1 MLKQL
6 IIMEGLSH
14 SGKTTVINELKNKF
28 DHKVL
33 VLNTPNSKD
42 LEEIEEYFISKID
55 ALDPEKDA
63 YIINNMKVSLEVL
76 QQAKKS
82 VANSFDRLRNGVKK
96 NNFSKQMTAE
106 DYINLNKDGVDA
118 PYLALV
124 MEVASIVS
132 SKTTQ
137 LKALVDMVN
146 FFDQDVTII
155 VDRFIGSSFAYGP
168 VDIIDMVKNPKKYQF
183 RLDRSH
189 ERDVLIT
196 ALSRLHSTH
205 DFLNWVALTQ
215 APVLS
220 FFLECPLEERK
231 RRSGNVTP
239 NDESDKEFDKTSLE
253 FDTIMRNK
261 YHHYMVK
268 FSEDCSY
275 FNPDIYDYFVLPT
288 VSVEQTVDNIID
300 ILNNKEQY
308 KVTDLQSY
316 EKLQKEYR

>member
-6 IIMEGLSH
+6 IIAEGLSH

-55 ALDPEKDA
+55 ALNPEKDA
-63 YIINNMKVSLEVL
+63 YIINNTKVSLEVL

-196 ALSRLHSTH
+196 ALSRLHSAH

-215 APVLS
+215 APVLP

-253 FDTIMRNK
+253 FDQIMRNK

-308 KVTDLQSY
+308 KVTDL
-316 EKLQKEYR
+316 

>member
-6 IIMEGLSH
+6 IIVEGLSH
-14 SGKTTVINELKNKF
+14 SGKTTVINELKNKI

-33 VLNTPNSKD
+33 ILNTPNSKD
-42 LEEIEEYFISKID
+42 LDDIEEYFISKVD
-55 ALDPEKDA
+55 ALNPEKDG

-76 QQAKKS
+76 RQAKKS
-82 VANSFDRLRNGVKK
+82 VANCFDRLRRNIKK
-96 NNFSKQMTAE
+96 NKFSKQMSSE
-106 DYINLNKDGVDA
+106 DYISLNKDGVDA

-124 MEVASIVS
+124 MEVASIIS

-146 FFDQDVTII
+146 YFDQDVTII
-155 VDRFIGSSFAYGP
+155 ADRFIGSSLVYGP
-168 VDIIDMVKNPKKYQF
+168 VDIIDMIKNPKKYQF

-189 ERDVLIT
+189 ERDTLIV
-196 ALSRLHSTH
+196 ALSRLHAAH

-215 APVLS
+215 APVLP

-231 RRSGNVTP
+231 RRSCNVTP
-239 NDESDKEFDKTSLE
+239 NDESDKEFDKTSLD
-253 FDTIMRNK
+253 FDKVMRDK

-288 VSVEQTVDNIID
+288 VSVEQTVNNIVD
-300 ILNNKEQY
+300 VLNNKEHY
-308 KVTDLQSY
+308 KVTDL
-316 EKLQKEYR
+316 